1 MRKFYKRGCKFRALL
16 ASVLVAM
23 LAPINPAF
31 GAELA
36 LVIDDLGYHKARGMR
51 AIELPGAVTV
61 AVLPFAPHT
70 SSLVEHAA
78 QHRKDVIV
86 HQPMEPHPASRVR
99 NEHGTL
105 MLGMADFEFAATL
118 TAALDAVPTRV
129 GVSNHTGSLL
139 TQHRVPMLRVMR
151 EIDQRGLFFLDS
163 RTTAETVAL
172 DVALE
177 QGIPALKRD
186 VFLDHEPTADAIHA
200 AFEASLHMARRKGHA
215 VVIGHP
221 YAITLEYLERRL
233 AALPADVR
241 LVRAAELAH
250 RRARISH
257 PGVLAQ
263 PPDLRSLHISPGR

>member
-1 MRKFYKRGCKFRALL
+1 MQRFFKRAYRLRGLFTSLLL
-16 ASVLVAM
+16 AI
-23 LAPINPAF
+23 LAPVNSAS

-36 LVIDDLGYHKARGMR
+36 LVIDDLGYNKARGMR
-51 AIELPGAVTV
+51 AIELPGAITV

-70 SSLVEHAA
+70 RGLVEHAA
-78 QHRKDVIV
+78 RHRKDVIV
-86 HQPMEPHPASRVR
+86 HQPMEPHPTARVR

-105 MLGMADFEFAATL
+105 MLGMADIEFAATL

-139 TQHRVPMLRVMR
+139 TQHRLPMQRLMR
-151 EIDQRGLFFLDS
+151 EIDERGLFFLDS

-186 VFLDHEPTADAIHA
+186 VFLDHEPTAAAIHA
-200 AFEASLHMARRKGHA
+200 AFEKSLHIARNKGHA

-221 YAITLEYLERRL
+221 YDITLDYLARRL
-233 AALPADVR
+233 TALPADVR

-250 RRARISH
+250 RRVRINH